1 MREELAEEIQK
12 MLEDVR
18 QQLIGSQKLMIQSI
32 IGLCSIAL
40 AHLHNQ
46 DIDKAKDSL
55 VSLMTQL
62 ESRSEDA

>member
-46 DIDKAKDSL
+46 DIDKGSCIR
-55 VSLMTQL
+55 TF
-62 ESRSEDA
+62 

>member
-40 AHLHNQ
+40 A
-46 DIDKAKDSL
+46 KDSL